1 MEAGKPWEGSW
12 EDLNLEDLYKSP
24 WFFGELS
31 EEKAKEILVEAM
43 QNDSN
48 SKEKSILFLK
58 TVLRVQASLGST
70 EKNTLPLST
79 DEYGRMILMAS
90 LNLFSLKIAGLLL

>member
-1 MEAGKPWEGSW
+1 MEAGKRWKGSW

-43 QNDSN
+43 QNDGNYKSQ
-48 SKEKSILFLK
+48 SILFLN
-58 TVLRVQASLGST
+58 TVLCSAS
-70 EKNTLPLST
+70 
-79 DEYGRMILMAS
+79 
-90 LNLFSLKIAGLLL
+90 

>member
-1 MEAGKPWEGSW
+1 MEASKPWEGSW

-43 QNDSN
+43 QNDGN
-48 SKEKSILFLK
+48 SKAKSILFL
-58 TVLRVQASLGST
+58 
-70 EKNTLPLST
+70 
-79 DEYGRMILMAS
+79 
-90 LNLFSLKIAGLLL
+90 